1 MKMLCKTCISV
12 WILAAACLLQ
22 GCAAFRASTRNV
34 DLDREDIHYKSS
46 YDQADLRN
54 LTEAVAADLT
64 GSAFIQSQES
74 APIMMIAGYQNRTS
88 RYVDTKNLTD
98 RIRTLVFKTGK
109 VRFVNEAR
117 REDLMKEQG
126 FQAANV
132 TPGDQARIGKQLGAK
147 YMFSGSLTEMEQE
160 TGRQVRLSKK
170 QLNYYKL
177 TSEITDLETGELM
190 WTSEEEF
197 AREASKP
204 LIGW

>member
-1 MKMLCKTCISV
+1 MNMTCKTRIPV
-12 WILAAACLLQ
+12 WALAAAFVLQ
-22 GCAAFRASTRNV
+22 GCAAFRTSTRNV
-34 DLDREDIHYKSS
+34 DLDGQDIHYKSS

-54 LTEAVAADLT
+54 LTEAVAADLA
-64 GSAFIQSQES
+64 GSAFIQGQTQ
-74 APIMMIAGYQNRTS
+74 PPVMMIAGYQNRTS

-132 TPGDQARIGKQLGAK
+132 TPGNQVSIGKQLGAK

-160 TGRQVRLSKK
+160 SGRQARLSKK
-170 QLNYYKL
+170 QLHYYKL
-177 TSEITDLETGELM
+177 TSEITDLLTGELL

>member
-1 MKMLCKTCISV
+1 MKTFYVLGIGVMAVTLT
-12 WILAAACLLQ
+12 
-22 GCAAFRASTRNV
+22 GCAAFRADTRSV
-34 DLDREDIHYKSS
+34 DLSQDTHYRSTF
-46 YDQADLRN
+46 DQSDLRN
-54 LTEAVAADLT
+54 LTEKVATDLVN
-64 GSAFIQSQES
+64 SRFIQEQSE
-74 APIMMIAGYQNRTS
+74 APIMMIAGYQNRTK

-98 RIRTLVFKTGK
+98 RVRTLVFQSGE

-117 REDLMKEQG
+117 REDLMREQG

-132 TPGDQARIGKQLGAK
+132 TPGQQAAIGQQLGAE
-147 YMFSGSLTEMEQE
+147 YMFSGSLTEMQQDSP
-160 TGRQVRLSKK
+160 RQARLAKR

-177 TSEITDLETGELM
+177 TSEVTDLVTGELL

>member
-1 MKMLCKTCISV
+1 
-12 WILAAACLLQ
+12 
-22 GCAAFRASTRNV
+22 
-34 DLDREDIHYKSS
+34 
-46 YDQADLRN
+46 
-54 LTEAVAADLT
+54 
-64 GSAFIQSQES
+64 
-74 APIMMIAGYQNRTS
+74 
-88 RYVDTKNLTD
+88 
-98 RIRTLVFKTGK
+98 
-109 VRFVNEAR
+109 
-117 REDLMKEQG
+117 MKEQG

-132 TPGDQARIGKQLGAK
+132 TPGDQVTIGRQLGAQ

-177 TSEITDLETGELM
+177 TSEITDLQTGELL